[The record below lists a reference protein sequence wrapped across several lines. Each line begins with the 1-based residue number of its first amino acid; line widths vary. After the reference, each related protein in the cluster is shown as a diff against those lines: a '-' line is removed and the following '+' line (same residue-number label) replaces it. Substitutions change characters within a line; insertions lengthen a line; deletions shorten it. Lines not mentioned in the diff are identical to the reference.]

1 VAVATAQSTQ
11 VRLLDAAEHLI
22 GERGVAGVS
31 LRAINADA
39 GSNVAAAHY
48 HFGSK
53 EALVRAVLDRRMT
66 VLAEERLAQLSAI
79 EHDRA
84 PAPRDVA
91 AVFVGPLFDFAATDE
106 GRGYVRFLD
115 ALHRAG
121 GEWLAVLDAAFAPQW
136 AELEP
141 VLARALP
148 DLDAE
153 RRGRRLGLASETQLR
168 MLAYPDRY
176 AGGLDPDAYRDEVI
190 DVFTAIVAGPSQQP
204 PQSQQQERS

>member
-1 VAVATAQSTQ
+1 VAVATAEPTQ
-11 VRLLDAAEHLI
+11 VRLLDAAERLI
-22 GERGVAGVS
+22 GERGVDGVS
-31 LRAINADA
+31 LRAINAEA

-53 EALVRAVLDRRMT
+53 ELLVRAVLDRRMT
-66 VLAEERLAQLSAI
+66 VLAEERLTQLSAI
-79 EHDRA
+79 EHEAA

-91 AVFVGPLFDFAATDE
+91 AVFVGPLFDFAATGN

-115 ALHRAG
+115 ALYRAG

-136 AELEP
+136 VQLGP
-141 VLARALP
+141 VLSRALP

-153 RRGRRLGLASETQLR
+153 RRGRRLALASETQLR

-176 AGGLDPDAYRDEVI
+176 AGGLDPGSYRDEVI
-190 DVFTAIVAGPSQQP
+190 DVFTALVTGPTVH
-204 PQSQQQERS
+204 QEAP